1 MVLIMISP
9 IADKAA
15 AASVTLYVEVLVLCF
30 LFVTLSQWDEIF
42 CKGAFNN
49 YGEKKGG
56 RGGQPKVPAWPPRG
70 GGPLNVHVDQNLDIP
85 CYFVL

>member
-30 LFVTLSQWDEIF
+30 LFVTLSQWDELF

-49 YGEKKGG
+49 YVDKKRG
-56 RGGQPKVPAWPPRG
+56 RGVSQKSTLVHPG
-70 GGPLNVHVDQNLDIP
+70 GVH
-85 CYFVL
+85 